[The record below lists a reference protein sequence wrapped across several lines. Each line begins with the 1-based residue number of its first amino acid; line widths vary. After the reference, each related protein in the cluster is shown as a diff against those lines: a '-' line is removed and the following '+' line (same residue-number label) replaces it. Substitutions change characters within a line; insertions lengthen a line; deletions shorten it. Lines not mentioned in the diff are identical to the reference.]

1 MSQSAKKALPRRR
14 GEGTGAILEAAGALF
29 SEQGFDA
36 VSLRQ
41 VAERAGVS
49 KANIIHHFG
58 SKEGLYH
65 AVLRGAVA
73 RCDALLESLAEREE
87 EPLQRLRSYTREN
100 LRQMFAHPEAYR
112 LLLREI
118 LEHGRERGSELAARV
133 VGESFGRLVALVR
146 EGQEAGR
153 LRRGPDPALMAI
165 VLVACKV
172 FLFQAGGVLRH
183 LPDAEIAR
191 DPDRCMEAMME
202 LLLEGARQ

>member
-1 MSQSAKKALPRRR
+1 MNRPATQSLSRRR
-14 GEGTGAILEAAGALF
+14 GEGTTAILEAAETLF

-49 KANIIHHFG
+49 KANIIHHFT

-65 AVLRGAVA
+65 AVLRGAME
-73 RCDALLESLAEREE
+73 RCDALLEALEEREGD
-87 EPLQRLRSYTREN
+87 PLQRLRSYSREN

-118 LEHGRERGSELAARV
+118 LEHGQERGSELAARV
-133 VGESFGRLVALVR
+133 VGESFERLVALVR
-146 EGQEAGR
+146 EGQEAGA
-153 LRRGPDPALMAI
+153 LRRELDPALMAL

-172 FLFQAGGVLRH
+172 FLFQSGGVLRH
-183 LPDAEIAR
+183 LPGAEITQE
-191 DPDRCMEAMME
+191 PDHYMEAVME
-202 LLLEGARQ
+202 LLLEGAKR